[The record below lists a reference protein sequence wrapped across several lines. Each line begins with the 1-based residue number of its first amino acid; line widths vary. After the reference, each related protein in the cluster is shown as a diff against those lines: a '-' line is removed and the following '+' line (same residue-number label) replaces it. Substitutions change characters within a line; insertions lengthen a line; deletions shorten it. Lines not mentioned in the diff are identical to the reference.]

1 MIFHSYVTNYQRVN
15 VCLTLVCLEFWEL
28 YGTVRLV
35 ALPSASSSRLGHQMA
50 KVRKNVIKFPFNFHK
65 LPINFPDFIPMKFT
79 MP

>member
-35 ALPSASSSRLGHQMA
+35 ALPSASSSRLGHHMA
-50 KVRKNVIKFPFNFHK
+50 KVRKNVFVKILETLETWNPQEISHEF
-65 LPINFPDFIPMKFT
+65 PINFP
-79 MP
+79 